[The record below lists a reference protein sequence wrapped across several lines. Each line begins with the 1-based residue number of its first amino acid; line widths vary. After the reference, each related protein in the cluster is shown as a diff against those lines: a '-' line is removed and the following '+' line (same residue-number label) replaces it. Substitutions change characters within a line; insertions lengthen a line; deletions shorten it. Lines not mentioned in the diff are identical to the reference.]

1 MASRNGG
8 KTAGSNP
15 ATPTKS
21 RTAMFGFFCNDNL
34 MHMYVVYILF
44 SRTSLK
50 FYTGQT
56 DNLENRLYRHNAGLS
71 LSNKYGKP
79 WELIYK
85 IDLVDRSQAVQL
97 ETKIKKRGAKRY
109 LEDIKF
115 L

>member
-1 MASRNGG
+1 
-8 KTAGSNP
+8 
-15 ATPTKS
+15 
-21 RTAMFGFFCNDNL
+21 MFGFFCNDNL

-44 SRTSLK
+44 SNTSLK

-71 LSNKYGKP
+71 LSTKYGKP

-85 IDLVDRSQAVQL
+85 IELVDRSQAVKL

-109 LEDIKF
+109 LEDIR
-115 L
+115 LL